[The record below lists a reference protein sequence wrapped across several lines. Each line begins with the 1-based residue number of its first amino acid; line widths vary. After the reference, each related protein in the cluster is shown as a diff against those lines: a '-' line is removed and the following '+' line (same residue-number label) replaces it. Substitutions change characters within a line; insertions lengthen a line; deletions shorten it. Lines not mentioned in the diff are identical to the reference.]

1 MAWGGCITPGKQAT
15 DAHDVGDGA
24 VVRQGY
30 NDLYRALA
38 IERGW

>member
-1 MAWGGCITPGKQAT
+1 MAWGERITPGKQAT
-15 DAHDVGDGA
+15 EAHDVGGGA